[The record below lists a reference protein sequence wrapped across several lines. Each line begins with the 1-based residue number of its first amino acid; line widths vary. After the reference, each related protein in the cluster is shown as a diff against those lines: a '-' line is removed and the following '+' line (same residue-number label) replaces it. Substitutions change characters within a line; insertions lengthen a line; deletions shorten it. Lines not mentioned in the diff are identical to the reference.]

1 MPTPA
6 RASRRLSAAV
16 LTLLLTLLTLAAG
29 QPASLAASR
38 SRAQGADPAV
48 VAALTRAAEP
58 LRTTEAVGPFTDLRP
73 FGRSVGNAH
82 LVGLGEGSHGTHE
95 FFTLHDRLFRYLV
108 ENKGFATY
116 SREAG
121 WNAGLDVNEWVQGG
135 PGDIREI
142 IRRNFQSDWVLFANE
157 EYAQLFEWMRAYN
170 ARHDHRHKLQYM
182 GFDVGPIEPALY
194 DKVLAYVAKHYP
206 DLEQR
211 FTELYSGHPTGS
223 VEAATTEFSHRPL
236 AERQDLARRAQEA
249 YELLAAQRPAPDP
262 IDLHSAASIA
272 QSTRF
277 YAYPDT
283 EQGETDSLQFRD
295 RTMAE
300 NVAWWHRLTG
310 DKMVVSAHN
319 SHVAYLDP
327 SPGFIRQGGFLRQWF
342 GRDYTN
348 LRTAFYQ
355 GSFNSTYET
364 AAGGIGVRAFTVGPP
379 EPGFNEYTLGAVPC
393 DRYFLD
399 LRTLPSPA
407 RQWAAQA
414 HLNRFFGG
422 FWEPTDIEDIAL
434 SKYSDMLI
442 FVRRSTAAQMV
453 PGAS

>member
-1 MPTPA
+1 MPSWP
-6 RASRRLSAAV
+6 RSPRRLGAAV
-16 LTLLLTLLTLAAG
+16 LAPLLVLLITAG
-29 QPASLAASR
+29 GPPSPEAETGSPAR
-38 SRAQGADPAV
+38 GVDPAV
-48 VAALTRAAEP
+48 VATLTRAATP
-58 LRTTEAVGPFTDLRP
+58 LLTTEAAGPSTDLRP
-73 FGRSVGNAH
+73 FSRSVGAAR
-82 LVGLGEGSHGTHE
+82 LVGLGEGSHGSHE
-95 FFTLHDRLFRYLV
+95 FFTLHDRLFRHLV

-142 IRRNFQSDWVLFANE
+142 IQRNFQSDWVLFATE

-223 VEAATTEFSHRPL
+223 VQAATTEFRHRPP

-262 IDLHSAASIA
+262 IDLHSTASIA

-319 SHVAYLDP
+319 SHVAHRDTYP
-327 SPGFIRQGGFLRQWF
+327 SFTRQGGFLRQWF

-348 LRTAFYQ
+348 LRTAFHQ
-355 GSFNSTYET
+355 GSFDSTYET
-364 AAGGIGVRAFTVGPP
+364 AAGGVGVRAFTVGPP
-379 EPGFNEYTLGAVPC
+379 EPGFNEYTLGAVPY

-407 RQWAAQA
+407 GQWAAQA
-414 HLNRFFGG
+414 HPNRFFGG
-422 FWEPTDIEDIAL
+422 FWEPTDVEDIAL

-453 PGAS
+453 PAAS